1 MLKDKIKDLFKD
13 YPKEVQLIIAGVL
26 KFEQE
31 NITNVLRPFF
41 AGHLVGTTM
50 PLPLVRGLCV

>member
-31 NITNVLRPFF
+31 NITRDRPQFKNEIK
-41 AGHLVGTTM
+41 AIIDKV
-50 PLPLVRGLCV
+50 VKDEN